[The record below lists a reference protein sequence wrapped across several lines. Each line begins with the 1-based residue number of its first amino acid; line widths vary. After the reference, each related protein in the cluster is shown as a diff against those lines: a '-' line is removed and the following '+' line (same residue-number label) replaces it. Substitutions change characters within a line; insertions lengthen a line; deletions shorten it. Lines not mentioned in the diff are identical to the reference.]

1 MSKPSRE
8 IRIVTGPGGLVRG
21 SKVYL
26 DGQELTG
33 LRRFELIGEIDDHWI
48 LGMVQGLSSS
58 GSIEEHYIDME
69 EDRV

>member
-26 DGQELTG
+26 DGQEMTA
-33 LRRFELIGEIDDHWI
+33 LRRIEIIGEIDDYWI
-48 LGMVQGLSSS
+48 MGVVQVLADKVGEQYL
-58 GSIEEHYIDME
+58 DMG
-69 EDRV
+69 EDSHG